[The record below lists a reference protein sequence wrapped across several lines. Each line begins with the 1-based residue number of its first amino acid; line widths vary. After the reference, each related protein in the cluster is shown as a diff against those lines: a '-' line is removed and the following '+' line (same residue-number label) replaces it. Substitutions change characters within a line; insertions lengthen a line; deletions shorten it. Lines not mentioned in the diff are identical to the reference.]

1 MFSGDSKEAFKDYT
15 LCSMKANE
23 QKSKY
28 EDSYCCRK
36 RGATLCSPLFPDTC
50 VAP

>member
-28 EDSYCCRK
+28 EENLLLQK
-36 RGATLCSPLFPDTC
+36 A
-50 VAP
+50 